1 MKVTNIVDHIDTFRR
16 NTHQEA
22 LAEGIRPVADPKA
35 TRESAEEVRQVV
47 EKLNREVAPLR
58 ERVSFSYHEKAHT
71 IVMKVHDPQTGEI
84 VREIPSRDSIKLL
97 EHIREYLGLFVDES
111 R

>member
-1 MKVTNIVDHIDTFRR
+1 MKVTNIVEHIDTFRR
-16 NTHQEA
+16 SAHQDPHG
-22 LAEGIRPVADPKA
+22 EGPRQVIGSSQVK
-35 TRESAEEVRQVV
+35 ESPEEVRQVI
-47 EKLNREVAPLR
+47 EKLIWEVAPLR

-71 IVMKVHDPQTGEI
+71 IVMKVLDPQTGEI